1 MNAKQKNLVSLLVF
15 AAVALGLGL
24 YAYFGV
30 MKPEQTE
37 AERKA
42 ASDKLFAAHAPGE
55 RGEDGGSPPAPFIT
69 ALTVQAKGT
78 TTELE
83 RRGAQW
89 VITSPVVTLADPNVL
104 SVLLEQLQS
113 GALTATVS
121 ETPTEEELKRFGLA
135 PPTFTVTAK
144 AYVPDA
150 QGGGENDPA
159 RQRTV
164 TLHGGIENT
173 FDGSV
178 YLRRDEDPKVYSAPG
193 GVRMALDRDTSELR
207 ERRVFTLDKLA
218 LRRIEVKAKK
228 GSYTLERTPEDMA
241 WRLVQP
247 REMLAD
253 SELMGEKLVDMGQRR
268 AVSFPEDTAENRVK
282 LGLEKPLV
290 DARFTLEG
298 SEPMRLR
305 ISRVEEGGTERLY
318 ALREQG
324 PNALLAEVKADLLA
338 DLDLAPEELRERRVL
353 AFQLGEERMVAFH
366 LGGDTQPLVLEKQ
379 SHTEE
384 DRPAYTWEPL
394 PPATGQVQQVKVSA
408 LLGKLSG
415 AKVAAF
421 GEAPAKSWE
430 KYGITE
436 TSRGVTL
443 VGEQG
448 VMLARLLIGNE
459 VKGKPG
465 RVWVRGSH
473 EEVLEVEKSALGDLP
488 GSAADLMEA
497 KKPAAVTPTP

>member
-15 AAVALGLGL
+15 AAVAAGLGL

-42 ASDKLFAAHAPGE
+42 ASDKLFAVQAPGE
-55 RGEDGGSPPAPFIT
+55 LSEDGGTPVPYVT
-69 ALTVQAKGT
+69 TVTVQAKGST
-78 TTELE
+78 TVLARKGE
-83 RRGAQW
+83 QW
-89 VITSPVVTLADPNVL
+89 VITSPVETLADRNVVNVL
-104 SVLLEQLQS
+104 LDNLQS
-113 GALTATVS
+113 GEVTGTVS
-121 ETPTEEELKRFGLA
+121 ENPTEEELQRFGLK

-150 QGGGENDPA
+150 QGGGEHDPA

-193 GVRMALDRDTSELR
+193 GVRMALDRSTDELR
-207 ERRVFTLDKLA
+207 ERQVFSLDRVA
-218 LRRIEVKAKK
+218 LRRIEVKGKK
-228 GSYTLERTPEDMA
+228 GSYTLERAPENMA
-241 WRLVQP
+241 WYLVQP
-247 REMLAD
+247 QEMLAD
-253 SELMGEKLVDMGQRR
+253 SERVGEKLVELGQRR
-268 AVSFPEDTAENRVK
+268 AMAFPEDSPENRVK
-282 LGLEKPLV
+282 LGLEKPVV
-290 DARFTLEG
+290 DALFTLDAG
-298 SEPMRLR
+298 EPVRLR
-305 ISRVEEGGTERLY
+305 ISRVQEGGAERVY

-324 PNALLAEVKADLLA
+324 SNALLVETRANLID
-338 DLDLAPEELRERRVL
+338 DLDMAPEELRERRVL
-353 AFQLGEERMVAFH
+353 AFQLGDERMIAFH
-366 LGGDTQPLVLEKQ
+366 LGGNTQPFVVEKQ
-379 SHTEE
+379 QHTEE
-384 DRPAYTWEPL
+384 DRPAYTWEVL

-415 AKVAAF
+415 AKAAAF
-421 GEAPAKSWE
+421 GERPKSWE

-436 TSRGVTL
+436 ASRGVTL
-443 VGEQG
+443 VDEKG
-448 VMLARLLIGNE
+448 VMLARLLVGNE

-473 EEVLEVEKSALGDLP
+473 DEVLEVEKSALGDLP
-488 GSAADLMEA
+488 GSPADLLEA
-497 KKPAAVTPTP
+497 KKPEAVTPAP